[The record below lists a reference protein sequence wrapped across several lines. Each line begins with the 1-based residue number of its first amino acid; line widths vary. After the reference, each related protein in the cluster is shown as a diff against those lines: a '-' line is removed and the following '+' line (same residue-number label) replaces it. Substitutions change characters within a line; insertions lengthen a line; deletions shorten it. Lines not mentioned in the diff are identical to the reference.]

1 MHVVEQYLT
10 YPVDARVQDR
20 FAEGLLQTL
29 VEIGPAVL
37 KTPND
42 MGLRS
47 NLSMAAMLA
56 LNGWIAM
63 GVPEDWSTH
72 LIGHELTALFHLDH
86 GLTLAIVLPHL
97 LRDQLQ
103 YKQAKLVQCGER
115 VFGITQGTEKERA
128 LQTIDAIERF
138 FLTMYD
144 GKLRL
149 ADYGIA
155 REQVAEAWQRI
166 GARRWKL
173 GENRTIDAAAVERI
187 LTAAL

>member
-1 MHVVEQYLT
+1 M
-10 YPVDARVQDR
+10 
-20 FAEGLLQTL
+20 
-29 VEIGPAVL
+29 
-37 KTPND
+37 
-42 MGLRS
+42 
-47 NLSMAAMLA
+47 
-56 LNGWIAM
+56 
-63 GVPEDWSTH
+63 
-72 LIGHELTALFHLDH
+72 
-86 GLTLAIVLPHL
+86 
-97 LRDQLQ
+97 
-103 YKQAKLVQCGER
+103 KLVQCGER